1 MNRLF
6 SLSSA
11 AALLTLGFGFIVS
24 PGTFAAS
31 PEIVKIGFAAPLT
44 GSSAADGKEMENAVR
59 LAIDDANRRAPQ
71 LHGRPV
77 KFEIDAQDDQS
88 DPRIATQIAQRFA
101 DTGVAGVVGHFNTS
115 CSIAASKTYAS
126 ANLAEISPS
135 STGASYTQQGYP
147 TTFRVVGQDAIAG
160 ETLGRYLLDSLGA
173 KRIAIIDDRT
183 DFGQGLADRVEAT
196 LLKHNGKIVAR
207 EYVTNKTI
215 DFSAVLTRIR
225 GTQPDVIVFG
235 GFDAQAAQLARRMRS
250 LGVKATLVGEGFNN
264 NIFVD
269 LARGDGEGTITI
281 QPGLPADK
289 LPASDFASRYET
301 RFKTRL
307 QGFQGPYAYDAAT
320 VLLNAVLAAGSA
332 EPAKVLAA
340 VKATKLKGVTG
351 PVAFDARG
359 DLANSPYSVYR
370 LNGKRWDGIKILNAA
385 Q

>member
-1 MNRLF
+1 MKRFF

-11 AALLTLGFGFIVS
+11 ATLLAIGLTAA
-24 PGTFAAS
+24 PGAFAAS
-31 PEIVKIGFAAPLT
+31 PQIIKIGFAAPLT
-44 GSSAADGKEMENAVR
+44 GPSAADGKEMENATR
-59 LAIDDANRRAPQ
+59 LAIDDANRRAPKLNGQ
-71 LHGRPV
+71 PV

-88 DPRIATQIAQRFA
+88 DPRIATQIAQRFV

-115 CSIAASKTYAS
+115 CSIAASKTYSNAS
-126 ANLAEISPS
+126 LAEISPS

-196 LLKHNGKIVAR
+196 LLKNHGKIVAR

-215 DFSAVLTRIR
+215 DFSAVLTKIR
-225 GTQPDVIVFG
+225 GTNPDVIVFG
-235 GFDAQAAQLARRMRS
+235 GFDAQAAQLVRRMRS
-250 LGVKATLVGEGFNN
+250 LGLKATLVGEGFNN

-289 LPASDFASRYET
+289 LPASDFASRYEA

-307 QGFQGPYAYDAAT
+307 QGFQAPYAYDAAT
-320 VLLNAVLAAGSA
+320 VLLNAVLTAGSA

-340 VKATKLKGVTG
+340 VKASRLKGVTG
-351 PVAFDARG
+351 PLAFDAHG
-359 DLANSPYSVYR
+359 DLANSPYTVYR
-370 LNGKRWDGIKILNAA
+370 LKGSHWDGIKILNAA